1 MDLAV
6 WSRLTKTASL
16 KVRISRFDFVGSP
29 NATKNITDR
38 YFGYCKAM
46 QRAGMEEEQF
56 RFVADRECGKG
67 NYRLEIELPENCHRD
82 LSAIAIKRQCC
93 CLKD

>member
-1 MDLAV
+1 MTRLLLKEGYRDL
-6 WSRLTKTASL
+6 
-16 KVRISRFDFVGSP
+16 IFVGSP

-56 RFVADRECGKG
+56 SVHCGQGMWKRE
-67 NYRLEIELPENCHRD
+67 
-82 LSAIAIKRQCC
+82 LSAGV
-93 CLKD
+93 